1 MVQRGVRRMVR
12 RYQVYVLLTDRRHA
26 FHRGR
31 HVFWNLELAV
41 EPHVRFDAVIGQR
54 HRLDPPDRDAAVGD
68 VRVLVQ
74 PATGDE
80 VRGDV
85 VGAESEARRDVQ
97 VEDRD
102 RADTDHRDEREDRQ
116 LNARQS
122 IQHQLGGT
130 SWPDAVPGGILNGS
144 AACPFRF
151 AYEPTSQ
158 SGGLTTSFMCFMFG
172 SKYDVV
178 KMVSPRRRIVR
189 SNGTN
194 TFR

>member
-26 FHRGR
+26 FHGGR
-31 HVFWNLELAV
+31 HVFWKLVLAV

-54 HRLDPPDRDAAVGD
+54 HRLDSPDRHAAVGD
-68 VRVLVQ
+68 VRVLVES
-74 PATGDE
+74 ATGDE

-85 VGAESEARRDVQ
+85 VRTESEARGDMKI
-97 VEDRD
+97 EDGD
-102 RADTDHRDEREDRQ
+102 RADTDHRDEREDCQ

-158 SGGLTTSFMCFMFG
+158 SGGFTTSLRCFMLG

-189 SNGTN
+189 SNVTN